1 MPNRTGKDLNRFISH
16 LPLDSTDNVTVV
28 LRGHLLVEELLREY
42 VSLQFQKPE
51 MLKDA
56 RLTFHQI
63 LCIARASSNDAASD
77 KLWLS
82 IEKLNGLRNKLAH
95 SLEPKDLE
103 IKIEKFVSHLSN
115 LNPRKDY
122 ISQDLKFGVLT
133 SCILGLCLSLSALL
147 EK

>member
-1 MPNRTGKDLNRFISH
+1 VPDRTGKDLNRFISH

-28 LRGHLLVEELLREY
+28 LKGHLLVEELLREY

-63 LCIARASSNDAASD
+63 LCIARASSNNASNE

-103 IKIEKFVSHLSN
+103 IKIKEFVSHLSN
-115 LNPRKDY
+115 FNSGEAY
-122 ISQDLKFGVLT
+122 ISQDLKFGVLA
-133 SCILGLCLSLSALL
+133 SCILGICLSLSVLL